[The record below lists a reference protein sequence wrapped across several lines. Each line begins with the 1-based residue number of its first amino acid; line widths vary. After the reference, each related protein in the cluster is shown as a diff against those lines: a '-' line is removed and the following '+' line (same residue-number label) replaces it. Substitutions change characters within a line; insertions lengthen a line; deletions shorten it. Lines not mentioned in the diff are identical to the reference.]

1 MVRLSEGDNQELA
14 SLVHK
19 KQKLSQNS
27 TDLKFKNNRKEKKRY
42 KMMRKRE
49 STIWCLLLI
58 LLTFAVY
65 PIESKEQHNGL
76 RKIIGK
82 IDVNSSENV
91 DDSSFKLD
99 KAATAN
105 TTAERE
111 TASTVER
118 ETSHKK
124 AVHKPKRRYRPIQS
138 FVPTCSGSKIDLCS
152 RFDSSSC
159 VDLPNGKGYTC
170 KCDEFFIGNP
180 LQGQPCD
187 MECSNPWGS
196 PCGPDIC
203 IPTKTGHKCEIIIDV
218 DDCPVGCP
226 NSMHCE
232 KVNSRHKC
240 VCNPGYYSIHPF
252 LPCIKSKT

>member
-1 MVRLSEGDNQELA
+1 MCAFS
-14 SLVHK
+14 
-19 KQKLSQNS
+19 
-27 TDLKFKNNRKEKKRY
+27 
-42 KMMRKRE
+42 
-49 STIWCLLLI
+49 
-58 LLTFAVY
+58 
-65 PIESKEQHNGL
+65 PIESNEQHNGL
-76 RKIIGK
+76 RKTIGK
-82 IDVNSSENV
+82 IDEIKEMVENL
-91 DDSSFKLD
+91 DDSSSKLD

-111 TASTVER
+111 TATTVQR
-118 ETSHKK
+118 ETSKYVVKGRRKK
-124 AVHKPKRRYRPIQS
+124 AVHKQKHNMQS

-180 LQGQPCD
+180 LLGQPCD

-252 LPCIKSKT
+252 LPCIKSKN